1 MRSEAESGKM
11 GDPSGEAPPDNRR
24 QHQRVTGP
32 FDGRRLG
39 LLDTPVRI
47 YDISEGGC
55 FVNSSHEQKLGI
67 TIALE
72 IDLPFEGLISVKAET
87 LYKKPGFGYA
97 VRFVEMSEETSARL
111 HSALDQLKAENR
123 GGD

>member
-1 MRSEAESGKM
+1 MD
-11 GDPSGEAPPDNRR
+11 DPDKQDNRR
-24 QHQRVTGP
+24 QHERVIGP
-32 FDGRRLG
+32 FDGRRSG
-39 LLDTPVRI
+39 PLDTPVRI

-72 IDLPFEGLISVKAET
+72 IDLPFEGTISLKAET

-97 VRFVEMSEETSARL
+97 VRFIEMSEDATARL
-111 HSALDQLKAENR
+111 HSALDQLKAAAR